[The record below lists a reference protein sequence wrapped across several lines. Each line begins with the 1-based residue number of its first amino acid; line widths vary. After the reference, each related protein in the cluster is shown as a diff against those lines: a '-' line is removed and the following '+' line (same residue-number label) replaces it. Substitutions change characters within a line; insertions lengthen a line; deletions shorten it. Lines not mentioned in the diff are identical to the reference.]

1 MCFFL
6 SFALAIVKIYQLNSD
21 PFKYIIIIK
30 NNNDNSNKNIMIAFF
45 LKKLLIYLEEEECVK
60 IIFVKNVH
68 FRWSG
73 AYATRMVNYPV
84 NQNLF

>member
-1 MCFFL
+1 L

-45 LKKLLIYLEEEECVK
+45 LKIALN
-60 IIFVKNVH
+60 IF
-68 FRWSG
+68 RRR
-73 AYATRMVNYPV
+73 RMC
-84 NQNLF
+84 